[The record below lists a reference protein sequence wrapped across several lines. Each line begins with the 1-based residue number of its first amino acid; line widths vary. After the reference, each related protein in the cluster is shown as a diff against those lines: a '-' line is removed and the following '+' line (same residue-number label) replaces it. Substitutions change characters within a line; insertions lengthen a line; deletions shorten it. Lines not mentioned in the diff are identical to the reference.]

1 MTDRDKL
8 IERARALSELDE
20 GLIGEA
26 MGERPRRR
34 LGLRAAAAA
43 AAALLITGLA
53 LILSLYH
60 GGRKNAKEVSIA
72 TELPY
77 ATHEASVTEPPATPM
92 PLPSEAPTEGPAA
105 SAAPASSAAPT
116 DKPSPKATGKPKT
129 CVFASEDEFIAAVRG
144 ADEADKLL
152 YGIDRYFV
160 PAAVPEDAELD
171 GIKVSANAIAFS
183 YGSGKYEFAWLRGQE
198 PEEYFGTLDK
208 LYHGSRQGEFYI
220 AESDH
225 IKVFREQ
232 YGCVFFAGLP
242 SGSDTELIE
251 SFCSAVE
258 KGV

>member
-77 ATHEASVTEPPATPM
+77 ATHEASVTEPPATPL

-116 DKPSPKATGKPKT
+116 DNPSPKATGKPKT
-129 CVFASEDEFIAAVRG
+129 CVFASEDEFVAAVRG

-171 GIKVSANAIAFS
+171 GIRCRRTRSLSAMAPENMNS
-183 YGSGKYEFAWLRGQE
+183 RGSEAKSRRNTSALSISSITEAGKGN
-198 PEEYFGTLDK
+198 
-208 LYHGSRQGEFYI
+208 SI
-220 AESDH
+220 
-225 IKVFREQ
+225 
-232 YGCVFFAGLP
+232 
-242 SGSDTELIE
+242 
-251 SFCSAVE
+251 
-258 KGV
+258 